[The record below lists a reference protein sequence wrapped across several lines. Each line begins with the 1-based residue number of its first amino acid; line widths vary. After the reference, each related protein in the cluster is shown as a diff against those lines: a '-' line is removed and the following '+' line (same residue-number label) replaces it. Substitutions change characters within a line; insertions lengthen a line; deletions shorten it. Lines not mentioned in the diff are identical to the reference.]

1 MLEMLHAVIVKF
13 PKHVLDEQSKTIFID
28 LVLCLAND
36 QDNKVRAMTG
46 AVIKLL
52 VGRISPPPLN
62 SILDY
67 SLSWYLGE
75 KKQLLG
81 AAAQVC

>member
-1 MLEMLHAVIVKF
+1 MLHAVVVKF
-13 PKHVLDEQSKTIFID
+13 LKCILDQQSKMIFIS
-28 LVLCLAND
+28 LVLSLAND
-36 QDNKVRAMTG
+36 QDNKVRSMTS

-52 VGRISPPPLN
+52 LGQISPPPLS

-75 KKQLLG
+75 KK
-81 AAAQVC
+81 